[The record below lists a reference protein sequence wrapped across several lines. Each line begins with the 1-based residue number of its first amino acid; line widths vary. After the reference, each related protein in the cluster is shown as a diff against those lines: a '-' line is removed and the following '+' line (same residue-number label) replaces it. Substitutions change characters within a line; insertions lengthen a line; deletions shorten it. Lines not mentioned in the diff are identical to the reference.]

1 MHVPRFCHILF
12 PLWIE
17 VQKSKIERPPK
28 IPRTGTDAMFRLRR
42 PIENLLPARTQRARS
57 RIGSRIRDELAVEL
71 RQRRLGG
78 VEAQFRVWTHR
89 PEAKAAMDKA
99 LALWP
104 GLNLSNLAP
113 NNPGISMDTKIL
125 SAGGRS
131 SRPSR
136 RFRLLPL
143 YLAPVEIANSGLSRV
158 HNLYEP
164 KSGQTIG

>member
-1 MHVPRFCHILF
+1 V
-12 PLWIE
+12 W
-17 VQKSKIERPPK
+17 V
-28 IPRTGTDAMFRLRR
+28 RR
-42 PIENLLPARTQRARS
+42 PK
-57 RIGSRIRDELAVEL
+57 
-71 RQRRLGG
+71 
-78 VEAQFRVWTHR
+78 
-89 PEAKAAMDKA
+89 AKAAVDKA

-125 SAGGRS
+125 SAGSRS

-143 YLAPVEIANSGLSRV
+143 YLAPVEIANSGFSRV